1 MYYKDIVKIYKK
13 MVKKDYWSYF
23 TVKDIFSL
31 KSDQGDDSVFVF
43 VDNDVA
49 KCFGIQLFY
58 NPTGL
63 NFLHDALTIK
73 NPLSGFILEP
83 EMFSSALLP
92 SSALSDEEKLFI
104 REQGCNVKKE
114 NNLVIYSYKVGYA
127 RKLCN
132 EDELNLFLDHMCYMD
147 SLLDQKLSEVIDN
160 INANNINQAYFFIDE
175 AKFMLTKFSQESF
188 ESFPK
193 LSPVYKPFAEQY
205 KDFTPIDDEGYI
217 ITMSLPIIFERNEET
232 PVLLVFNYPNSNRL
246 YFDYILSNSQNAK
259 RGIYI
264 PLDNAFSKIGIPV
277 ELIVNN
283 RFIYSNIY
291 KTMNLA
297 GINLKFSNDIPK
309 FSNIKDFSKIFKY
322 LDSNIDLI
330 TGGAYIYD
338 KKSANIILSELCN
351 KLNENKNEYLF
362 DSDDNYEYNEDNDTD
377 DSNEIS

>member
-1 MYYKDIVKIYKK
+1 
-13 MVKKDYWSYF
+13 
-23 TVKDIFSL
+23 
-31 KSDQGDDSVFVF
+31 
-43 VDNDVA
+43 
-49 KCFGIQLFY
+49 
-58 NPTGL
+58 
-63 NFLHDALTIK
+63 
-73 NPLSGFILEP
+73 
-83 EMFSSALLP
+83 
-92 SSALSDEEKLFI
+92 
-104 REQGCNVKKE
+104 
-114 NNLVIYSYKVGYA
+114 
-127 RKLCN
+127 
-132 EDELNLFLDHMCYMD
+132 
-147 SLLDQKLSEVIDN
+147 
-160 INANNINQAYFFIDE
+160 
-175 AKFMLTKFSQESF
+175 
-188 ESFPK
+188 
-193 LSPVYKPFAEQY
+193 
-205 KDFTPIDDEGYI
+205 
-217 ITMSLPIIFERNEET
+217 MSLPIIFERNEET

-351 KLNENKNEYLF
+351 KLNENKNDYLF
-362 DSDDNYEYNEDNDTD
+362 DSDDNYEYNVDNDTD
-377 DSNEIS
+377 NSNEIS